1 MTIDLGE
8 LPEIGPEKRAEIM
21 EENRLAGVRK
31 QGRDA
36 AVLLGRLLGEQ
47 TARER
52 GDTGRDREQ
61 RIARAMAYAAWEY
74 DGKPESSAEQRREFG
89 VKETVVAG
97 ASGVGSDFKKGR

>member
-1 MTIDLGE
+1 MGE
-8 LPEIGPEKRAEIM
+8 YDEIVASTAEENAELL

-52 GDTGRDREQ
+52 GDTGKDREQ
-61 RIARAMAYAAWEY
+61 RVARAMAYAAWEY
-74 DGKPESSAEQRREFG
+74 DGKPVSSAAQRREFG
-89 VKETVVAG
+89 VTETVVAG
-97 ASGVGSDFKKGR
+97 AKGITSDFKKGK

>member
-1 MTIDLGE
+1 MADEVVDPFATAEGNAE
-8 LPEIGPEKRAEIM
+8 LL

-52 GDTGRDREQ
+52 GDTGKDREQ
-61 RIARAMAYAAWEY
+61 RVARAMAYAAWEY
-74 DGKPESSAEQRREFG
+74 DGKPESSAAQRKEFG
-89 VKETVVAG
+89 VTETVVAG
-97 ASGVGSDFKKGR
+97 AKGIGQDFKKGK

>member
-1 MTIDLGE
+1 MGE
-8 LPEIGPEKRAEIM
+8 YDEIVASTAEENAELL

-52 GDTGRDREQ
+52 GDTGKDKEQ

-74 DGKPESSAEQRREFG
+74 DGKPVSSALQRREFG
-89 VKETVVAG
+89 VTETVVAG
-97 ASGVGSDFKKGR
+97 AKGITSDFKKGK

>member
-1 MTIDLGE
+1 MGE
-8 LPEIGPEKRAEIM
+8 YDEIVASTA
-21 EENRLAGVRK
+21 EENAELLEEKRLAGVRK

-52 GDTGRDREQ
+52 GDTGKDKEQ

-74 DGKPESSAEQRREFG
+74 DGKPVSSAKQRKEFG

-97 ASGVGSDFKKGR
+97 AKGIGQDFKKGK